1 MRSSTRSLVLATLL
15 GAAALVGVGAVI
27 AKPGATPPRPAP
39 PAPTARRVDIEV
51 THQGFT
57 PDRITVAKGQPV
69 VLAFKR
75 TTDKT
80 CARNVVVELG
90 DGKKVQKDLPLDQT
104 VEISATF
111 AKAGTLGYACGMDMV
126 TGVLTV
132 Q

>member
-1 MRSSTRSLVLATLL
+1 MGSSTRSLVLATLL
-15 GAAALVGVGAVI
+15 GVTVLAGGAVI
-27 AKPGATPPRPAP
+27 AKPGAAPKPAAA
-39 PAPTARRVDIEV
+39 PAAHRIAIEV
-51 THQGFT
+51 TSKGFA

>member
-1 MRSSTRSLVLATLL
+1 MRTSSRSLLLAAVLAFAGGSVLARP
-15 GAAALVGVGAVI
+15 GAAPP
-27 AKPGATPPRPAP
+27 KPAAPAP
-39 PAPTARRVDIEV
+39 AAQRIAIEV
-51 THQGFT
+51 TRQGFT

-80 CARNVVVELG
+80 CAKNVVVELG

-104 VEISATF
+104 VEIAATF
-111 AKAGTLGYACGMDMV
+111 AKAGTLSYACGMDMV